1 MVLKKN
7 KLKDYREKAG
17 LTQEQLADVI
27 NVSRQTIISIERNK
41 FVPSLEVAINLAKL
55 FRCRIEDLFDL

>member
-1 MVLKKN
+1 MALKKN
-7 KLKDYREKAG
+7 KLKEYREKAG

-41 FVPSLEVAINLAKL
+41 FVPSLEVAFNLSKL
-55 FRCRIEDLFDL
+55 FRCSIEEIFDL